1 MISMELASPLKNY
14 NTSSKILKLKLKMTD
29 ISSKCTVVGLII
41 SELALKFQSQLLKM
55 SQLHDTGVELTYN
68 VRIYSLN
75 SGFGSIISTL
85 GQLQNIRANSLNS
98 GVGPIISELAQK
110 LSEISQQTSVIME
123 LAPRYRSQLKI
134 LESEV

>member
-1 MISMELASPLKNY
+1 MISMELVSPLKNY

-68 VRIYSLN
+68 VRIYSVN
-75 SGFGSIISTL
+75 SGVCSIISTL

-98 GVGPIISELAQK
+98 EVGPVISELALK